1 MVAIVSAA
9 KGGTPALRRAMRLLS
24 ARSHRAWSRDRQL
37 PWRAARRGEA
47 VLDKAAVLRCMEPRC
62 EGVRQ
67 VKRNGQQLL
76 KRAAT
81 VLAMA
86 LGLGAANAALAAAG
100 YVNNAEQWS
109 RLAPAERAAYV
120 QGVNDTSNFVYL
132 NDDLA
137 TGIIKAARTRCLIQ
151 TKMAPNLLSDV
162 ITTAYDK
169 TPQLRSQ
176 PPMVVYLSRLNE
188 ICRPVINEER
198 ARFGLPPM

>member
-1 MVAIVSAA
+1 
-9 KGGTPALRRAMRLLS
+9 
-24 ARSHRAWSRDRQL
+24 
-37 PWRAARRGEA
+37 
-47 VLDKAAVLRCMEPRC
+47 
-62 EGVRQ
+62 
-67 VKRNGQQLL
+67 
-76 KRAAT
+76 
-81 VLAMA
+81 MA
-86 LGLGAANAALAAAG
+86 LGLGTANAALAAAG